1 MKHKLLQLIKDNA
14 RAEDKLKIRVEAAAD
29 VAHIYVY
36 DVIDQWWGASAAG
49 LVEALTAAGGK
60 DVHLHINSPGGDVF
74 ESSAM
79 ASAISAYTGTVTAII
94 DGIAASAATRLALA
108 AKEVRMADTG
118 LFMIHNSWTL
128 AWGNKDE
135 LRATASLLDKVDGTI
150 AADYTR
156 KTGKTQAQVVEWMNA
171 ETWFTAA
178 EAKDAGF
185 VDATF
190 AASQADGAQA
200 RAEAQPGRWNLSAY
214 SNAPKLQQSRS
225 GAKPQA
231 DKSDALSAR
240 QAALYDAFE
249 SVAEDFGKFDQGSG
263 AAGAHYMAAADNPFG
278 AQGIKCA
285 NCALYVGGRA
295 CEVVAGDIDP
305 DAVCKL
311 WIIPEAVMSGPLS
324 AAALAAQAERQ
335 TRLNRSRLALLD
347 TRN

>member
-14 RAEDKLKIRVEAAAD
+14 RTDTGDKPAIRVETVAD

-79 ASAISAYTGTVTAII
+79 ASAIAAYSGTVTAII

-108 AKEVRMADTG
+108 AKEVRMAETG

-128 AWGNKDE
+128 AWGNKTE
-135 LRATASLLDKVDGTI
+135 LRDTANLLEKVDGTI
-150 AADYTR
+150 AGDYTR
-156 KTGKTQAQVVEWMNA
+156 KTGKAQAEVVAWMEA

-178 EAKDAGF
+178 EAMDAGF

-190 AASQADGAQA
+190 AASQGEGAKA

-214 SNAPKLQQSRS
+214 SKAPKLPTPS
-225 GAKPQA
+225 P
-231 DKSDALSAR
+231 
-240 QAALYDAFE
+240 AAPDP
-249 SVAEDFGKFDQGSG
+249 AE
-263 AAGAHYMAAADNPFG
+263 
-278 AQGIKCA
+278 
-285 NCALYVGGRA
+285 
-295 CEVVAGDIDP
+295 
-305 DAVCKL
+305 
-311 WIIPEAVMSGPLS
+311 
-324 AAALAAQAERQ
+324 LAAQAVRQ
-335 TRLNRSRLALLD
+335 QRLNRSRLALLD
-347 TRN
+347 NRN

>member
-14 RAEDKLKIRVEAAAD
+14 RTEGKPAIRVEVTAD
-29 VAHIYVY
+29 IAHVYVY

-49 LVEALTAAGGK
+49 LVEALAAAGGK

-108 AKEVRMADTG
+108 AKKVRMADTG
-118 LFMIHNSWTL
+118 LFMIHNSWTM

-135 LRATASLLDKVDGTI
+135 LRATASLLEKVDGTI

-156 KTGKTQAQVVEWMNA
+156 KTGKDQAEIVAWMDA

-190 AASQADGAQA
+190 AASQGDGAKA
-200 RAEAQPGRWNLSAY
+200 RAEAQPGHWNLSAY
-214 SNAPKLQQSRS
+214 ANAPKL
-225 GAKPQA
+225 AQA
-231 DKSDALSAR
+231 SAPNP
-240 QAALYDAFE
+240 
-249 SVAEDFGKFDQGSG
+249 
-263 AAGAHYMAAADNPFG
+263 AD
-278 AQGIKCA
+278 
-285 NCALYVGGRA
+285 V
-295 CEVVAGDIDP
+295 
-305 DAVCKL
+305 
-311 WIIPEAVMSGPLS
+311 
-324 AAALAAQAERQ
+324 AAQADRQ
-335 TRLNRSRLALLD
+335 LRLNRSRLALLD
-347 TRN
+347 TQN